1 MSKARRRGS
10 VNAIWA
16 IAGFLLAA
24 CCGAQA
30 GNASPRSLEQLLR
43 DVTQERVAEH
53 LENKEREQR
62 FLEIRKQRRA
72 ILDEAK
78 RTLLEEQAEA
88 DRLKQQFDA
97 DDALI
102 QEKTKVLQVNQG
114 SVGELHR
121 IVRQSASDL
130 TAITE
135 SSLVSAEFPEQ
146 TAFLRR
152 LSQSQEFPLVD
163 DLEKLWYALLQ
174 HMVESGKVS
183 QFKAKIVN
191 REGME
196 KERLVTRAGTFNVIA
211 DGEFLRYQSSTKRL
225 LVPVHQ
231 PRLRVQSLAR
241 VFETSDQ
248 ELCELPI
255 DPTRGASLELL
266 LQQPGESA
274 QQKGVIGYAII
285 ALGLA
290 ALLVAANY
298 PAVSALRH
306 KVRRRSREPNRDD
319 AVPFGWIT
327 KGDVD
332 NPHLAIDR
340 AVMKEPPAVRRS
352 LSMAAIVGLAV
363 LINLLLFYFTNQLA
377 TSQHLKPSRYE
388 TLRPVTFIRMP
399 KLEEAQRRQR
409 EQPPQKPKPQREPAL
424 PKMAVVDPQKP
435 QMQRPKIAAPRAG
448 LASIPI
454 AGEPY
459 LGDFQP
465 TPMEDV
471 AGFSGTLELDTSAV
485 PVVRVDPP
493 YPPRALRAG
502 IEGSVI
508 VEFTITAAGGVND
521 PVIAKADPP
530 GIFDQAV
537 LAVITKW
544 KFKPRIS
551 AGTAVAR
558 RARQTVEFSMQ
569 D

>member
-10 VNAIWA
+10 LNALWA
-16 IAGFLLAA
+16 TAGFLFAA

-62 FLEIRKQRRA
+62 FLEIRKQRQA

-102 QEKTKVLQVNQG
+102 QEKTKVLQASQG

-135 SSLVSAEFPEQ
+135 SSLVSAEFPEE

-152 LSQSQEFPLVD
+152 LSQSQEFPSID

-174 HMVESGKVS
+174 HLVESGKVS

-191 REGME
+191 REGTE

-211 DGEFLRYQSSTKRL
+211 DGEFLRYQPSTKRL

-231 PRLRVQSLAR
+231 PRLRVQSLVR

-266 LQQPGESA
+266 LQQPGFLENE
-274 QQKGVIGYAII
+274 QRKGVIGYAII

-290 ALLVAANY
+290 ALLVVANY
-298 PAVSALRH
+298 PALSALAH
-306 KVRRRSREPNRDD
+306 KVRRRSREPKRDD
-319 AVPFGWIT
+319 AAPFGWIT
-327 KGDVD
+327 KGDAD

-363 LINLLLFYFTNQLA
+363 LINLLLFYLTNQLA
-377 TSQHLKPSRYE
+377 TSQPLKPSRYE

-399 KLEEAQRRQR
+399 KPEEAQRRQR

-435 QMQRPKIAAPRAG
+435 EMQRPKIAAPRAG
-448 LASIPI
+448 LASIQI
-454 AGEPY
+454 AGDPY

-465 TPMEDV
+465 MEDA